1 MKREELLKI
10 GVPEDKVD
18 EIMKLNGQ
26 DIQREKNVAEKLET
40 ERGNLQAQLTE
51 VQEKLKG
58 FDGVNVEELKGQITQ
73 LQTDMAAKETEYQ
86 QQLAGQAFDALIAQ
100 ELTAAKGKNPKAIA
114 ALLDTDAL
122 KDSKNQQADIAAAV
136 KALKE
141 SDGYLFEADKK
152 GGTFKGLVPG
162 QGSVDPST
170 DESDYQERYDNA
182 NKTGNRT
189 EAIAIKQEAA
199 EAGVFL

>member
-1 MKREELLKI
+1 MERKFLEDFGLEKETIDKI
-10 GVPEDKVD
+10 LNQHSS
-18 EIMKLNGQ
+18 EIGKHKQ
-26 DIQREKNVAEKLET
+26 ATEKLEAD
-40 ERGNLQAQLTE
+40 RGNLQAQLTE

-58 FDGVNVEELKGQITQ
+58 FDSVNVGDLQEQITK
-73 LQTDMAAKETEYQ
+73 LQAEMAVKETEYQ

-122 KDSKNQQADIAAAV
+122 KESKNQQADIAAAV